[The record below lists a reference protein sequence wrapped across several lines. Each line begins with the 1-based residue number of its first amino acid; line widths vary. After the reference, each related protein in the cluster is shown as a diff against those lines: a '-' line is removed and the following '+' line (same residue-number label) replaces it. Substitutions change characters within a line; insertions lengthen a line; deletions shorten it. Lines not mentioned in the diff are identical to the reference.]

1 MSVPVIHLATK
12 KVVRFSAVCLVLAL
26 LAPTELSA
34 ADYFVDFD
42 AGTDANSGTSRDAAW
57 KHAPGDQN
65 AGANPAKVKLQPG
78 DRVIFKGGVKYR
90 GSIELFDSGSAD
102 NHIVYSGSEWGDEPA
117 IISGASVETIALKKC
132 ETAAQCGDSVKWQEL
147 AYATVPN
154 TFHPFAPLLIDEQR
168 YWPSRSVRQE
178 DFFWYDS
185 LETYH
190 ELEASEAART
200 FTDTVMLVPSGF
212 QSASDMA
219 WGEPFVSVWIKAN
232 KVLLSKATS
241 INPAENRLEHEF
253 SLKDK
258 LYPKRATLFSFFNR
272 PVDIDQPGEFAII
285 PGRGLLLFYPYT
297 NATAATA
304 KLEISGPGNAFVNQR
319 SNHLTIDGFK
329 IVNFF
334 GDEKDLRSGL
344 AFQQRTSKTTKRDIR
359 IVNNIV
365 QDMASLKG
373 NGAIDIASAE
383 DFQIEGNTIRNNLK
397 SSGIRT
403 YKTIGAYIGN
413 NSISRIGRTGIRI
426 INSEDIV
433 VDHNR
438 ISEIRGV
445 HGNAMSYYI
454 RNKDVLVINNYVED
468 TQNAFTFH
476 GDHDPE
482 HVTNL
487 QVVNNVLLGLTAG
500 WGKAMR
506 GALFAH
512 NVMIDPS
519 NDAKGFLLNDANR
532 EITVVNNIIGA
543 WAARSL
549 ADDWFRSGN
558 LYVSLA
564 RTQSNKYGWKLAR
577 DEKRAGG
584 LTSIFETA
592 IPPDFRTVEKY
603 QVDPIDQYLTT
614 KFKYGPDLSFWNK
627 SHMVGPT
634 ENVLS
639 ME

>member
-1 MSVPVIHLATK
+1 MSVSRIRLIAK
-12 KVVRFSAVCLVLAL
+12 KVGQFSSAGLILAL
-26 LAPTELSA
+26 LAPTDLAA
-34 ADYFVDFD
+34 ADYFVDYD
-42 AGTDANSGTSRDAAW
+42 AGADANSGTSREAAW
-57 KHAPGDQN
+57 KHAPGDSN
-65 AGANPAKVKLQPG
+65 AGGNPASVTLQPG

-90 GSIELFDSGSAD
+90 GSILFSDSGTAD
-102 NHIVYSGSEWGDEPA
+102 KHIVYSGSEWGDEPA
-117 IISGASVETIALKKC
+117 IVSGASVETISLKKC
-132 ETAAQCGDSVKWQEL
+132 ETAAQCGDSTKWQEL
-147 AYATVPN
+147 VYATVPRA
-154 TFHPFAPLLIDEQR
+154 FHPFAPLLIDGAR
-168 YWPSRSVRQE
+168 YWPSRSVQQE

-185 LETYH
+185 LESYH
-190 ELEASEAART
+190 ELDASDAART
-200 FTDTVMLVPSGF
+200 FTDKVMRVPTGF

-219 WGEPFVSVWIKAN
+219 WGEPFVSVWIRAN
-232 KVLLSKATS
+232 KVLLSRVTS
-241 INPAENRLEHEF
+241 IHPSENRLEHEF

-285 PGRGLLLFYPYT
+285 PGRGLLLFYPYKNST
-297 NATAATA
+297 ATSA
-304 KLEISGPGNAFVNQR
+304 KLEVSGPGNAFENPEA
-319 SNHLTIDGFK
+319 NHLTIDGFR

-383 DFQIEGNTIRNNLK
+383 NFWIEGNTIRNNLK

-403 YKTIGAYIGN
+403 YKTVGAYIGN

-426 INSEDIV
+426 IDSEDIV
-433 VDHNR
+433 VDRNR

-454 RNKDVLVINNYVED
+454 KNKDVLVINNYVED
-468 TQNAFTFH
+468 TQNALTFH

-532 EITVVNNIIGA
+532 DMTVVNNIIGA
-543 WAARSL
+543 WAARGF
-549 ADDWFRSGN
+549 ADDWTRSGN
-558 LYVSLA
+558 LYLSLS
-564 RTQSNKYGWKLAR
+564 RIQSNKYGWKLAK

-584 LTSIFETA
+584 LTSIFKTA
-592 IPPDFRTVEKY
+592 KAPDFRTVEKHT
-603 QVDPIDQYLTT
+603 VDPIGPYLSTGYS
-614 KFKYGPDLSFWNK
+614 FAPDLTYWDTA
-627 SHMVGPT
+627 HPVGPT
-634 ENVLS
+634 EDVLS